1 MSPPVFQAP
10 AFDRL
15 NQSPEA
21 WARQADD
28 AWQRHRDDFL
38 ETCEFWVTAG
48 VDERI
53 GKARLPR
60 GTGQK
65 TGSQA
70 VDRKRG
76 SNTPV
81 DRRYDWAARYLARE
95 PLKEIAAAEGAD
107 PSTVG
112 RNARETLRMAG
123 WKAQRKSTKCY

>member
-1 MSPPVFQAP
+1 MGEFPPG
-10 AFDRL
+10 RL
-15 NQSPEA
+15 LLAGGPPEPM
-21 WARQADD
+21 
-28 AWQRHRDDFL
+28 F
-38 ETCEFWVTAG
+38 
-48 VDERI
+48 
-53 GKARLPR
+53 
-60 GTGQK
+60 
-65 TGSQA
+65 SQA

>member
-21 WARQADD
+21 WARLADD
-28 AWQRHRDDFL
+28 AWQRHPDDFL

-123 WKAQRKSTKCY
+123 WKSGARFGW